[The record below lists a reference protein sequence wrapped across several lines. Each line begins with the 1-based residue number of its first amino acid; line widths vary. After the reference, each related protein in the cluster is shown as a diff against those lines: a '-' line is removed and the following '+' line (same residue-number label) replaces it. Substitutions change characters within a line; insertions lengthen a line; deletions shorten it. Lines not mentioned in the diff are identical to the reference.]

1 MLATELIIAKV
12 QDHDMKAVKTNV
24 PVQNVY
30 EVTAYKQLPAIIDDA
45 TSAILW

>member
-1 MLATELIIAKV
+1 MKSLNFKFGAIEVLATELIIAKV

-30 EVTAYKQLPAIIDDA
+30 EVTA
-45 TSAILW
+45 

>member
-12 QDHDMKAVKTNV
+12 QTNV